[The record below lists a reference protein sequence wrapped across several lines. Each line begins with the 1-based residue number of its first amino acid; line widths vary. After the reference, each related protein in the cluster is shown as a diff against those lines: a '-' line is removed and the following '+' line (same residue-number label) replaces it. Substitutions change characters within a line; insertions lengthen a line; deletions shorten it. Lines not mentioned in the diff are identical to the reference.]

1 MSLMDNYTTP
11 IPSWNA
17 EKWLKEW
24 LPIWNRRIRFEQ
36 HLFRAAYYQEHIKI
50 VENRCYI
57 SQSGKEVHIPWD
69 AYEMMN
75 SSKLYSCEL
84 HPAPPEKIYQ
94 TVFEVRKMDCLDA
107 AKELQQKTDGSTAV
121 LNLANRQN
129 PGGGVY
135 SGSGAQE
142 ESCFLRSNYYTA
154 MYPFGEHYAQYG
166 LPKAKESYPLDRNF
180 GGVWSE
186 GITVFRG
193 RELQGYP
200 LLDEPWKTNFIAVA
214 AINHPAIVIE
224 NGETR
229 LRSDMVAGAVNKI
242 RTIMNIAAENN
253 VKNLVLGALGCGAFR
268 NPPKHIAELF
278 LQVLNEPEHKG
289 RFEHVVFAI
298 LDGGLC
304 DTFADVFGC
313 KTLSCQ

>member
-17 EKWLKEW
+17 QKWLKEW

-107 AKELQQKTDGSTAV
+107 AKEAG
-121 LNLANRQN
+121 LN
-129 PGGGVY
+129 
-135 SGSGAQE
+135 
-142 ESCFLRSNYYTA
+142 
-154 MYPFGEHYAQYG
+154 
-166 LPKAKESYPLDRNF
+166 
-180 GGVWSE
+180 
-186 GITVFRG
+186 IT
-193 RELQGYP
+193 LN
-200 LLDEPWKTNFIAVA
+200 T
-214 AINHPAIVIE
+214 
-224 NGETR
+224 
-229 LRSDMVAGAVNKI
+229 
-242 RTIMNIAAENN
+242 
-253 VKNLVLGALGCGAFR
+253 GCQR
-268 NPPKHIAELF
+268 RK
-278 LQVLNEPEHKG
+278 
-289 RFEHVVFAI
+289 RAI
-298 LDGGLC
+298 LLTEISAAYGAKALLF
-304 DTFADVFGC
+304 FADVSFKAIRCLTNRG
-313 KTLSCQ
+313 KPTLLRLRRSTILQ